1 MTGAKRKQENAIWRK
16 IHAFRYKNFKHWC
29 VSRLPFL
36 EWAPHYCWKMDLLPD
51 IVSGMM
57 LAVQQVTQGTVL
69 KTVSVTFIV

>member
-16 IHAFRYKNFKHWC
+16 IHAFRYKNFKLWC